1 MAHSSTKIQT
11 KLPGK
16 VGVSW
21 YEVTELVVEVVL
33 VVVSSPGPVLVD
45 FSVSPV
51 S

>member
-1 MAHSSTKIQT
+1 MKIPQ
-11 KLPGK
+11 LPGK

-21 YEVTELVVEVVL
+21 YEVTELVVEVV
-33 VVVSSPGPVLVD
+33 VVVDFPSPGPVLVD